1 MNKIL
6 LKIFIIDKA
15 LNEENIE
22 IEYDCEKI
30 KILIKELKLEN
41 VNKNMNENKN
51 KSMKI
56 YNKEKVELAIKDNSF
71 INSK

>member
-6 LKIFIIDKA
+6 LKIFIIDKD

-22 IEYDCEKI
+22 
-30 KILIKELKLEN
+30 N
-41 VNKNMNENKN
+41 VNKN

-56 YNKEKVELAIKDNSF
+56 YNKEKVELVIKDD
-71 INSK
+71 IK

>member
-6 LKIFIIDKA
+6 LKIDINEKE

-22 IEYDCEKI
+22 
-30 KILIKELKLEN
+30 N
-41 VNKNMNENKN
+41 VNNN

-56 YNKEKVELAIKDNSF
+56 YNKEKVELVIKDN
-71 INSK
+71 IK

>member
-6 LKIFIIDKA
+6 LKIFIIDKD

-22 IEYDCEKI
+22 
-30 KILIKELKLEN
+30 N
-41 VNKNMNENKN
+41 VNNN

-56 YNKEKVELAIKDNSF
+56 YNKEKVELVIKDN
-71 INSK
+71 IK